1 MKTYLIILLLF
12 VFKFTFAQNEEKF
25 KTGTPIN
32 SGFVFIDGKYV
43 EPPYNVDI
51 VNNTIFINNV
61 QAYKTY
67 KEVVKPIILVIEE
80 DPGLPPDSIL
90 TWEDYLKYKRLN
102 SKHTFNSEKIIYYY
116 TKYPPEKAKSKM
128 REFLLNLPYVINGS
142 STKGGYITFQRA
154 NGEVYGLS
162 WKKFADEIINQKN
175 KSTIDNKDVWKSILK
190 DHQNSIINKLDAGGT
205 VLWSNTK
212 ELISLHYIGDSA
224 SSALFFNELVQL
236 TMMKNFNS
244 DTVSQKLYKLGFLS
258 STEYEGK
265 LFIEFINA
273 FSYSANFIKRLDELR
288 NHYLSKYGKDWNNKI
303 MKNKKILL
311 KNLKQFKFIFYFN

>member
-162 WKKFADEIINQKN
+162 WKKFADEIIPANDAN
-175 KSTIDNKDVWKSILK
+175 DEKSIFLNPQK
-190 DHQNSIINKLDAGGT
+190 IVNFASARG
-205 VLWSNTK
+205 
-212 ELISLHYIGDSA
+212 ISESA
-224 SSALFFNELVQL
+224 AV
-236 TMMKNFNS
+236 
-244 DTVSQKLYKLGFLS
+244 
-258 STEYEGK
+258 
-265 LFIEFINA
+265 
-273 FSYSANFIKRLDELR
+273 
-288 NHYLSKYGKDWNNKI
+288 
-303 MKNKKILL
+303 KILL
-311 KNLKQFKFIFYFN
+311 LKALAQE